1 MSLSKLYF
9 LYVSEKSAERSAFYA
24 ENVIYVRS
32 VISDLGINT
41 FHMIHHAQYQFL

>member
-9 LYVSEKSAERSAFYA
+9 LYVSEESAERSVFYA
-24 ENVIYVRS
+24 ENVIYVKS

-41 FHMIHHAQYQFL
+41 FHLINHAQYQFL